1 MASFSVA
8 LPLRRDSTDGFV
20 MIKKFKTLVRQ
31 NLKMLILTVPGE
43 RIMDPEFGVGLKT
56 YLFQNFHEGTLA
68 EIDAK
73 IREQTAKYLPVVS
86 IIGLSFDQSEIDT
99 NQLGIAIKFTIPN
112 IGATDLLQIT
122 I

>member
-1 MASFSVA
+1 MSSFSVA
-8 LPLRRDSTDGFV
+8 LPLRRDSNDGFV
-20 MIKKFKTLVRQ
+20 MNKKFTKLVRQ
-31 NLKMLILTVPGE
+31 NLKMLLLTVPGE

-73 IREQTAKYLPVVS
+73 VREQAAKYLPVVS
-86 IIGLSFDQSEIDT
+86 IIGLSFDQSRIDT

>member
-1 MASFSVA
+1 MSSFSVA
-8 LPLRRDSTDGFV
+8 LPLRRSSVDGFV
-20 MIKKFKTLVRQ
+20 MNKKFTTLVRQ
-31 NLKMLILTVPGE
+31 NFKMLILTTPGE

-68 EIDAK
+68 EIDAN
-73 IREQTAKYLPVVS
+73 IRSQAAKYLPVVS
-86 IIGLSFDQSEIDT
+86 IIGISFDQSLIDR
-99 NQLGIAIKFTIPN
+99 NQLGIAIKFAIPN

>member
-1 MASFSVA
+1 MSSFSVA
-8 LPLRRDSTDGFV
+8 LPLRRDSNDGFV
-20 MIKKFKTLVRQ
+20 MNKKFTTLVRQ

-73 IREQTAKYLPVVS
+73 VREQVAKYLPVVS
-86 IIGLSFDQSEIDT
+86 IIGLSFDQSRIDT

>member
-8 LPLRRDSTDGFV
+8 LPLRRDTTDGFV

-73 IREQTAKYLPVVS
+73 VREQAAKFLPVVS
-86 IIGLSFDQSEIDT
+86 IIGLSFDQSRMDT
-99 NQLGIAIKFTIPN
+99 NQIGIAIKFTIPN

>member
-1 MASFSVA
+1 MSSFSVA
-8 LPLRRDSTDGFV
+8 LPLRRDSNDGFV
-20 MIKKFKTLVRQ
+20 MNKKFITLVRQ
-31 NLKMLILTVPGE
+31 NLKMLLLTVPGE

-56 YLFQNFHEGTLA
+56 FLFQNFHEGTLA

-73 IREQTAKYLPVVS
+73 VRAQAAKYLPVVS
-86 IIGLSFDQSEIDT
+86 IIGLSFDQSRIDT

>member
-1 MASFSVA
+1 MSSFSVA
-8 LPLRRDSTDGFV
+8 LPLRRDSNDGFV
-20 MIKKFKTLVRQ
+20 MNKKFTTLVRQ

-73 IREQTAKYLPVVS
+73 VREQVAKYLPVVS
-86 IIGLSFDQSEIDT
+86 IMGLSFDQSRIDT

>member
-1 MASFSVA
+1 MN
-8 LPLRRDSTDGFV
+8 
-20 MIKKFKTLVRQ
+20 KKFTKLVRQ
-31 NLKMLILTVPGE
+31 NLKMLLLTVPGE
-43 RIMDPEFGVGLKT
+43 RVMDPEFGVGLKT

-73 IREQTAKYLPVVS
+73 VREQAAKYLPVVS
-86 IIGLSFDQSEIDT
+86 IIGLSFDQSRIDT

>member
-20 MIKKFKTLVRQ
+20 MIKKFKTLVKQ

-73 IREQTAKYLPVVS
+73 VREQVAKYLPVVS
-86 IIGLSFDQSEIDT
+86 IIGLSFDQSRIDT

>member
-8 LPLRRDSTDGFV
+8 LPLRRDTTDGFV

-73 IREQTAKYLPVVS
+73 IREQAAKYLPVVS
-86 IIGLSFDQSEIDT
+86 IIGLSFDQSEMDT
-99 NQLGIAIKFTIPN
+99 NQLGIAIKFAIPN

>member
-8 LPLRRDSTDGFV
+8 LPLRKDTTDGFV

-73 IREQTAKYLPVVS
+73 IREQAAKYLPVIN
-86 IIGLSFDQSEIDT
+86 IIGLSFNQSEMDT
-99 NQLGIAIKFTIPN
+99 NQLGIAIKFGIPN

>member
-8 LPLRRDSTDGFV
+8 LPLCRDTTDGFV

-68 EIDAK
+68 EI
-73 IREQTAKYLPVVS
+73 
-86 IIGLSFDQSEIDT
+86 
-99 NQLGIAIKFTIPN
+99 LGIAIKFTIPN

>member
-8 LPLRRDSTDGFV
+8 LPLCRDTTDGFV

-73 IREQTAKYLPVVS
+73 VREQAAKYLPVVS
-86 IIGLSFDQSEIDT
+86 IIGLSFDQSRIDT

>member
-1 MASFSVA
+1 MSSFSVA
-8 LPLRRDSTDGFV
+8 LPLRRSSEDGFV
-20 MIKKFKTLVRQ
+20 MNKKFTKLVRQ

-43 RIMDPEFGVGLKT
+43 RIMDPEFGVGIKT
-56 YLFQNFHEGTLA
+56 YLFQNFHGGLLA
-68 EIDAK
+68 EIDSN
-73 IREQTAKYLPVVS
+73 IRSQAAKYLPV
-86 IIGLSFDQSEIDT
+86 IAIGEISFDQSLIER

>member
-1 MASFSVA
+1 MSSFSVA
-8 LPLRRDSTDGFV
+8 LPLRRSSVDGFV
-20 MIKKFKTLVRQ
+20 MNKKFTTLVRQ
-31 NLKMLILTVPGE
+31 NFKMLILTTPGE

-68 EIDAK
+68 EIDAN
-73 IREQTAKYLPVVS
+73 IRSQAAKYLPVVS
-86 IIGLSFDQSEIDT
+86 IIGISFDQSMIDR
-99 NQLGIAIKFTIPN
+99 NQLGIAIKFAIPN

>member
-8 LPLRRDSTDGFV
+8 LPLRRDTTDGFV

-73 IREQTAKYLPVVS
+73 IREQAAKYLPVVS
-86 IIGLSFDQSEIDT
+86 IIGLSFDQSEMDT

>member
-8 LPLRRDSTDGFV
+8 LPLRRDTTDGFV

-73 IREQTAKYLPVVS
+73 IREQAAKYLPVVN
-86 IIGLSFDQSEIDT
+86 IIGLSFDQSEMDT
-99 NQLGIAIKFTIPN
+99 NQLGIAIKFAIPN